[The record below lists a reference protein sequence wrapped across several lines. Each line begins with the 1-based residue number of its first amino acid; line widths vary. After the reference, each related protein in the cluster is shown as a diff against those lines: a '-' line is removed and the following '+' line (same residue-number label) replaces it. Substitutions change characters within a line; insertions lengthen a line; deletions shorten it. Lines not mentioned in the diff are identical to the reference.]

1 MARFLVKASE
11 FKNVCKAVNDRKL
24 AELKKE
30 IIEILK
36 KQDEKEVKKAIDY
49 FESHN
54 IVESLLEQQQTKINE
69 GISIAQQECNGY
81 TDLKVLSSS
90 CFRLGPIP
98 TMASSSE

>member
-36 KQDEKEVKKAIDY
+36 KQEIQFIINQETVFYIQKGYIHLE
-49 FESHN
+49 
-54 IVESLLEQQQTKINE
+54 IVLFV
-69 GISIAQQECNGY
+69 
-81 TDLKVLSSS
+81 D
-90 CFRLGPIP
+90 FH
-98 TMASSSE
+98 